1 MTLVY
6 RVLEEKCLCVG
17 GSTVRETMIFLA
29 VKDVRLVM
37 GAIGCLVC
45 ESRGKD
51 KLNQASPPNVHRRTY
66 HSMQT
71 VGATVQLLKVDT
83 FRIEGVIK
91 HLRLSVQKRKTD

>member
-51 KLNQASPPNVHRRTY
+51 KLNQAPPNVHVPFNANRRCHRAITKSGY
-66 HSMQT
+66 
-71 VGATVQLLKVDT
+71 L
-83 FRIEGVIK
+83 
-91 HLRLSVQKRKTD
+91 QK